1 MLLVWSFL
9 RRTIFSLKWWKKH
22 WYLPWIFLAGLV
34 VWVLTAGRMSIPSF
48 VKKTNEIRD
57 EERTN
62 IKKIEASSK
71 EEVRKLEAAAE
82 KDKEAVSAR
91 TKEKI
96 DTEKKKIKKQQELI
110 RGDGEAINKALN
122 NAIQD

>member
-1 MLLVWSFL
+1 M
-9 RRTIFSLKWWKKH
+9 
-22 WYLPWIFLAGLV
+22 
-34 VWVLTAGRMSIPSF
+34 VWVLTAGRMSIASF
-48 VKKTNEIRD
+48 VKKTNEIQD

-62 IKKIEASSK
+62 IKNIEASSK

>member
-34 VWVLTAGRMSIPSF
+34 VWVLTAGRMSIASF
-48 VKKTNEIRD
+48 VKKTNEIQD

-62 IKKIEASSK
+62 IKNIEASSK

>member
-1 MLLVWSFL
+1 
-9 RRTIFSLKWWKKH
+9 
-22 WYLPWIFLAGLV
+22 V
-34 VWVLTAGRMSIPSF
+34 VWVLTAGRMSIASF
-48 VKKTNEIRD
+48 VKKTNEIQD

-62 IKKIEASSK
+62 IKNIEASSK

>member
-34 VWVLTAGRMSIPSF
+34 VWVLTAGRMSIASF
-48 VKKTNEIRD
+48 VKKTNEIQD